1 MKAFTSE
8 MKPSDV
14 DLEDVL
20 PGEKTNASKSSSTLG
35 GPPNNPSEEASA
47 VQILKWEKGDPENP
61 YNWSLARKL
70 AITAIGILVTFNST
84 LGSSL
89 PANEISFIADTF
101 HITDKNFQI
110 LPMSIYLVGYI
121 CGPIVFAP
129 LSEFYGRRWITIA
142 TFSLFTLS
150 TLAAALAPSWNALL
164 IFRLL
169 AGIGASAP
177 ISIVGGIYADIY
189 DSPIARGR
197 AVAVYFTTVG
207 FGPLVSPIIAG
218 CSAPT
223 IGWRWSFWIALI
235 FAGVSFGG
243 LIFLPE
249 TFGPKLLGDRA
260 KRFRQDGTNLHIYG
274 PLEVNNRG
282 WRDLLHPRTLLPLR
296 MLFTEPIVTVVC
308 LYLALLYG
316 MFYMYFGAYS
326 FIFQGVYEMS
336 PCKSGAMFLPEGAG
350 DLVAIALGA
359 IYDNYIE
366 RKKENDPPSDRAEEL
381 FRLPPAC
388 VGGPIT
394 VLSIFWLGWTARTEV
409 PWAVPFASGLVYGIG
424 SQLIFIGLLNYLAD
438 AYTIYAASAFAASS
452 CSRSIFGALLPLAVP
467 KMYGTLGVAWA
478 TSTLGFAVALMCI
491 VPIALIK
498 YGPYLRSRSSLC
510 SQLRKEREDR
520 EMEN

>member
-1 MKAFTSE
+1 MATKQ
-8 MKPSDV
+8 PSTDDETKDV
-14 DLEDVL
+14 IPFGEKDVL
-20 PGEKTNASKSSSTLG
+20 NSSSALG
-35 GPPNNPSEEASA
+35 RSRMGNLDGEADS
-47 VQILKWEKGDPENP
+47 VQIMKWASGDPENP
-61 YNWSLARKL
+61 YNWSTARKL
-70 AITAIGILVTFNST
+70 IITFIGILVTINST

-89 PANEISFIADTF
+89 PANEISYIADTF
-101 HITDKNFQI
+101 GITDKNIEI
-110 LPMSIYLVGYI
+110 LPMSVYLIGYI
-121 CGPIVFAP
+121 FGPILFAP
-129 LSEFYGRRWITIA
+129 LSELYGRRWITIA

-150 TLAAALAPSWNALL
+150 TMAAALAPNWTSLL

-177 ISIVGGIYADIY
+177 ISVVGGIYADIY
-189 DSPIARGR
+189 ESPIARGR
-197 AVAVYFTTVG
+197 SVAVFFTTIG
-207 FGPLVSPIIAG
+207 FGPLMSPIIAG

-235 FAGVSFGG
+235 IAGGSFVG

-249 TFGPKLLGDRA
+249 TYGPKLLGDRA
-260 KRFRQDGTNLHIYG
+260 KKLRKSGTNTCVYG
-274 PLEVNNRG
+274 PLEINSRG

-308 LYLALLYG
+308 LYLAILYG
-316 MFYMYFGAYS
+316 MFYMYFGAYPI
-326 FIFQGVYEMS
+326 IFEGVYKMS
-336 PCKSGAMFLPEGAG
+336 ACKSGAMFLPMGAG

-359 IYDNYIE
+359 LYDNYNE
-366 RKKENDPPSDRAEEL
+366 RTRVSEPPSHRAEEL

-409 PWAVPFASGLVYGIG
+409 PWAVPFTSGIVYGIG

-452 CSRSIFGALLPLAVP
+452 CSRSIFGALLPLAVT
-467 KMYGTLGVAWA
+467 KMYDALGVAWA
-478 TSTLGFAVALMCI
+478 TSTLGFSVVVMSM
-491 VPIALIK
+491 VPFALIR

-510 SQLRKEREDR
+510 SQLRKDREERES
-520 EMEN
+520 ES